1 MANEVLT
8 NRDQNMS
15 TLVGGIIEDAQRLIR
30 QEITLARSELQQ
42 EWAKTKEAV
51 GALAAGALVA
61 LLGVFL
67 LAFGIVYLLHWATG
81 GVDNAA
87 VPLWAW
93 FLIVGA
99 VFTFIGGSLVYMGI
113 SKGREVQ
120 VPLQQTTESLK
131 EMI

>member
-1 MANEVLT
+1 MANDVLT

-30 QEITLARSELQQ
+30 QEITLARSEVQQ

-51 GALAAGALVA
+51 GSLAGGALVA
-61 LLGVFL
+61 FLGVLL
-67 LAFGIVYLLHWATG
+67 LAFGLVYLLHWATG
-81 GVDNAA
+81 GVDTAA

-99 VFTFIGGSLVYMGI
+99 VCTFIGGCLVYMGI
-113 SKGREVQ
+113 SKAREIQ
-120 VPLQQTTESLK
+120 VPPPQTTQSLK
-131 EMI
+131 EII

>member
-15 TLVGGIIEDAQRLIR
+15 TLVGGIINDAQRLIR

-42 EWAKTKEAV
+42 EWAKTKDAV
-51 GALAAGALVA
+51 GSLAAGALVA
-61 LLGVFL
+61 FLGVFL
-67 LAFGIVYLLHWATG
+67 LAFGLVHLLHWATG
-81 GVDNAA
+81 GVDQAV

-99 VFTFIGGSLVYMGI
+99 VFTFIGGSLVYRGI
-113 SKGREVQ
+113 SKAGEIQ
-120 VPLQQTTESLK
+120 VPPPQTAESLR
-131 EMI
+131 EMM